1 MKNVLYTISWLT
13 QTSGQMNL
21 LVYFLPNL
29 VTYNIPAKFEYNY
42 KTIIKNH
49 PRHNLFLVYR

>member
-1 MKNVLYTISWLT
+1 
-13 QTSGQMNL
+13 MNL